1 MADEFPKK
9 YLRAPAVVQ
18 MLEVVDISN
27 HGNAYTLP
35 AISEFGAGRV
45 LCIVSR
51 FVGSQRIN
59 VALSSEQII
68 SPYYSAGQVLMA
80 NTSDRGIAVYLTAS
94 HINGEY
100 RWVTDADPGIMSPVS
115 VAGYKYVVK
124 YDGKT
129 PASVWTN
136 GTFSDGYRWWYVQD
150 RVPKSP
156 VSAYISRVTIPR
168 VLYGLDERIGH
179 YRVKFGLLA
188 GARGFNN
195 NVGENQTRFE
205 HLDANGTIINLVNKT
220 ISGIKVINGN
230 VSKVGNTTISQAK
243 KELYYVRNTSG
254 GSENHH
260 LIRLYAYFTTT
271 LVTLEAYG
279 YSYGEED
286 DNAFSWGGY
295 HPDKLEVEFVV

>member
-115 VAGYKYVVK
+115 VAGYKYVVE
-124 YDGKT
+124 YVGKT

-205 HLDANGTIINLVNKT
+205 HLDANGTIINLVDKT

-230 VSKVGNTTISQAK
+230 VSQVGNTTISQAK
-243 KELYYVRNTSG
+243 TELYYVRNGSG
-254 GSENHH
+254 GSENNHW
-260 LIRLYAYFTTT
+260 IRLYAYYTTAMI
-271 LVTLEAYG
+271 TLEAYG
-279 YSYGEED
+279 YSYGEEE